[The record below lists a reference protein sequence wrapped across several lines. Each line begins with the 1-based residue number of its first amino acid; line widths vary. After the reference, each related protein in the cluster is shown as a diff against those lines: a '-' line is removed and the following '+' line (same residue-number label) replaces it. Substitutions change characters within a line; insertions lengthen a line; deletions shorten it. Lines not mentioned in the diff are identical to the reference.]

1 MATPR
6 PEIQELIERAT
17 KAAGSQS
24 AAARAAGLTPQ
35 HVSNWKQGLEMPTPE
50 GAAALAHVAG
60 LDATEW
66 LARATLWRSVGKPYE
81 GVLQKALGGALRVT
95 GGALASFLAAVGLGP
110 LLAHKVAS
118 CCTMYLM

>member
-1 MATPR
+1 
-6 PEIQELIERAT
+6 
-17 KAAGSQS
+17 
-24 AAARAAGLTPQ
+24 
-35 HVSNWKQGLEMPTPE
+35 MPTPE

-95 GGALASFLAAVGLGP
+95 GGALASFLTAVGLGP

-118 CCTMYLM
+118 CCTMCIM

>member
-1 MATPR
+1 
-6 PEIQELIERAT
+6 
-17 KAAGSQS
+17 
-24 AAARAAGLTPQ
+24 
-35 HVSNWKQGLEMPTPE
+35 MPTPE

-95 GGALASFLAAVGLGP
+95 GGALASFLAAVGLAP
-110 LLAHKVAS
+110 LLANKVSS